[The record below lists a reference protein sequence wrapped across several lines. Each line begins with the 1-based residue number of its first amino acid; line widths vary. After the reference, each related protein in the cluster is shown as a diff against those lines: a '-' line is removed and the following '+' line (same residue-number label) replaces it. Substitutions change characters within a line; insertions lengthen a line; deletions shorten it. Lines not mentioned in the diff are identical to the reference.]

1 MIWQWWLL
9 VPASYLLGAVPWGLL
24 VGKALKR
31 VDVREYGSGR
41 IGMSNVLRTV
51 GVRGAILVVAGD
63 VGKGALPV
71 LVARLLTNDAPLL
84 EAAVALATLV
94 GHNWSVFIRF
104 HGGRGIL
111 TGLGTLFAL
120 APWAGLGAIVTGVG
134 TIGLT
139 RYVSLGSLVG
149 MGTAVGVAIV
159 LSSLEQIP
167 MVYLLY
173 AVAGGGL
180 ILFQHRD
187 NVVRLVLGTERRL
200 GQRAETRVP
209 SGRV

>member
-1 MIWQWWLL
+1 MSLLWWFL

-63 VGKGALPV
+63 VGKGVLPIV
-71 LVARLLTNDAPLL
+71 VTRLLTKEAPSL
-84 EAAVALATLV
+84 EAAVALAVLV

-111 TGLGTLFAL
+111 TGLGTLL
-120 APWAGLGAIVTGVG
+120 PLVPWAGAAAAVVGPIV
-134 TIGLT
+134 IALT

-149 MGTAVGVAIV
+149 MATAVAVAIV
-159 LSSLEQIP
+159 LASLGQIP
-167 MVYLLY
+167 VAYLVYT
-173 AVAGGGL
+173 VAGGGM

-187 NVVRLVLGTERRL
+187 NVVGLVLGTERRL
-200 GQRAETRVP
+200 GQRAETRLP
-209 SGRV
+209 AAGS

>member
-1 MIWQWWLL
+1 MSWLWWLL

-63 VGKGALPV
+63 VGKGVLPV
-71 LVARLLTNDAPLL
+71 VVARLLTRDAPYL
-84 EAAVALATLV
+84 EAAVALAVLV

-111 TGLGTLFAL
+111 TGAGTLIPL
-120 APWAGLGAIVTGVG
+120 VPWAVVAAAIVGPTV
-134 TIGLT
+134 IALT
-139 RYVSLGSLVG
+139 RYVSLGSLVA
-149 MGTAVGVAIV
+149 MASAVGVAIV
-159 LSSLEQIP
+159 LASLGQIP
-167 MVYLLY
+167 VPYLIY
-173 AVAGGGL
+173 TVIGGGM

-187 NVVRLVLGTERRL
+187 NVVSLVLGTERRL
-200 GQRAETRVP
+200 GQRAETRDPAVR
-209 SGRV
+209 S